1 LKVLITGGAGFI
13 GSYLAEGYLQ
23 RGEEV
28 YAIDDLST
36 GTLENIQPLDANPLF
51 HFVRGSILDH
61 DTMLELTGT
70 CDVVVHLAAAVGVR
84 LILEEPLRSL
94 HVNIVG
100 TERVLD
106 LANKFRKKTFLAST
120 SEVYGRNSK
129 VPLSED
135 DQRIYGSTALARWS
149 YASSKAM
156 DEFLALAYWRT
167 KRLPVIVARFFNTV
181 GPRQTGRYGMV
192 IPRLIGQA
200 LRNEPI
206 TVYGDGKQTRNF
218 TYVGDVVRGVMALID
233 EPRAVGEIFN
243 IGGQGEISIRELAE
257 RIKRMT
263 GSSSPIT
270 HVPYEE
276 AYQEGFEDM
285 ERRVPDISKIAA
297 LVGYRNT
304 CTLDEILARV
314 IEYERGQM
322 VHQTAR

>member
-13 GSYLAEGYLQ
+13 GSYLAESYLQ

-28 YAIDDLST
+28 YALDDLST
-36 GTLENIQPLDANPLF
+36 GTLENIQSFVANPQF
-51 HFVRGSILDH
+51 HFVHGSILDQ
-61 DTMLELTGT
+61 DTMVELTGI
-70 CDVVVHLAAAVGVR
+70 CDVVVHLAAAVGVH

-100 TERVLD
+100 TEKVLE
-106 LANKFRKKTFLAST
+106 LANKFRKKTFIAST

-135 DQRIYGSTALARWS
+135 DYRIYGSTALARWS

-181 GPRQTGRYGMV
+181 GPRQSGRYGMV

-206 TVYGDGKQTRNF
+206 TVYGGGTQTRNF

-243 IGGQGEISIRELAE
+243 IGGEGEISIQELAE
-257 RIKRMT
+257 RIKDMT

-285 ERRVPDISKIAA
+285 ERRVPDSSKIAA

-314 IEYERGQM
+314 IEYERGRL
-322 VHQTAR
+322 VQTAR